1 MTAAGAAVMA
11 FVGTT
16 LKRVPSPQLQ
26 ADTAGIAEVVPAAD
40 QAPAFPPQPR
50 DDQVTYLKELVDELR
65 EENQKLGTVDDQVA
79 ALRQDLADQRA
90 ERQYEAEEEAA
101 HQDAVLQV
109 LDMLRHDEDTL
120 ATGDTDGVAAD
131 LAYAEALLTGNA
143 LYEVQA
149 ARDALSR
156 EDLYPAREHLATA
169 IALGSSAQ

>member
-1 MTAAGAAVMA
+1 MSRASAWIMTAAGAAVMA
-11 FVGTT
+11 FVGTA

-90 ERQYEAEEEAA
+90 ERQYEAEEEGA
-101 HQDAVLQV
+101 HQDAGLQV

-120 ATGDTDGVAAD
+120 APGDTGGGAGGP
-131 LAYAEALLTGNA
+131 AYAEALVDGNA
-143 LYEVQA
+143 LC
-149 ARDALSR
+149 
-156 EDLYPAREHLATA
+156 
-169 IALGSSAQ
+169 